1 MAWPPP
7 LYLDLCCEA
16 MGRALQNNS
25 QGGGFEPRSFA
36 RFFLLAV
43 IVVFPYT
50 TCTKNNPNSISNVD
64 PRASHTNNTI
74 EVASGSF
81 DVHHHSSICC
91 TSTY

>member
-7 LYLDLCCEA
+7 LYLDLCCDGLSKMFPKVA
-16 MGRALQNNS
+16 GSSPGHLRV
-25 QGGGFEPRSFA
+25 
-36 RFFLLAV
+36 FFCFAV

-64 PRASHTNNTI
+64 PRVSHTNNTI
-74 EVASGSF
+74 DVASGSF